1 MELVTL
7 GPVGVDTNI
16 QIKIGPMVNPGSTFP
31 TEPYQLSIRS
41 DTWYEVAEELNHPG
55 GKVQMKDPSIIQDY
69 SFEVF
74 DLRQKALTTVT
85 INWVSTQTY
94 PKDTKIVIDYDQ
106 TQISPVFASPDIKEV
121 DCIFRESRVKKCTF
135 EYNQIFVSD
144 IMPSEE
150 YSNSK
155 MELTITNMIINVVT
169 PLTTE
174 SWVLT
179 TYLNDGRSKI
189 DQIQSDMTLTF
200 DCNYPCHTCAIG

>member
-1 MELVTL
+1 
-7 GPVGVDTNI
+7 
-16 QIKIGPMVNPGSTFP
+16 
-31 TEPYQLSIRS
+31 
-41 DTWYEVAEELNHPG
+41 
-55 GKVQMKDPSIIQDY
+55 MKDPSIIQDY

-189 DQIQSDMTLTF
+189 D
-200 DCNYPCHTCAIG
+200 